1 MRMLLTSS
9 CLVCCR
15 AFRFACPQATTSADC
30 LNIRLALGCS
40 MLVWPWYLHSS
51 AVLAVGIPHRFMTG
65 VFMGAMRP
73 TFEKEHG
80 IIATHFPVIR
90 KPVFTCVLAK
100 KASLSSFLG
109 TAFFAGL
116 Q

>member
-1 MRMLLTSS
+1 
-9 CLVCCR
+9 
-15 AFRFACPQATTSADC
+15 
-30 LNIRLALGCS
+30 
-40 MLVWPWYLHSS
+40 
-51 AVLAVGIPHRFMTG
+51 
-65 VFMGAMRP
+65 MGAMRP